1 MLLISGIIFKFMNWP
16 ASYFLIIFG
25 GLGFAVSLFLSS
37 LTIDFNFIKKDLN
50 QKSIDEFCK
59 EINEEI

>member
-1 MLLISGIIFKFMNWP
+1 MNWP